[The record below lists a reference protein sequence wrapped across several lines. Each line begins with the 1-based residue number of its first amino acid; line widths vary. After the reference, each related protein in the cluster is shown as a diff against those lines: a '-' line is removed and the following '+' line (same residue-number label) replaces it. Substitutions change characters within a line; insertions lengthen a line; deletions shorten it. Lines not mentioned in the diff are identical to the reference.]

1 MAHRSAM
8 VTSTRVD
15 QRFVFAMVFWAVGA
29 LAGRT
34 VEEPTAGWVVGLL
47 AMMDLLSLREA
58 YLPEPLPLAKRKRA
72 RMNSF
77 HTGFHDVAL
86 PFASAPSVGAPETR
100 TSASPIRTVTVGP
113 GISPGQPALSRR
125 VAGLRAARVRRRA
138 YRQ

>member
-58 YLPEPLPLAKRKRA
+58 CLSGAVSPRKKKTSPYEFLSYRLP
-72 RMNSF
+72 
-77 HTGFHDVAL
+77 
-86 PFASAPSVGAPETR
+86 
-100 TSASPIRTVTVGP
+100 
-113 GISPGQPALSRR
+113 
-125 VAGLRAARVRRRA
+125 
-138 YRQ
+138 